1 MNSFFPSTIKLWN
14 NINHETKDIPIYDS
28 FNNIIKSNYDIQNVP
43 IHLCV
48 GDRKSN
54 ILSTK
59 HRNRCSEL
67 KAGLFR
73 VNLIDSAACSCGCN
87 IEDARH
93 FIFICTKYQNERQ
106 SLLRF
111 LGNFHP
117 ITLDT
122 LLFGNDRF
130 NSNDNITIQIA
141 LQKYI
146 IDTKRYPLPF
156 YPLSISS
163 PFSLTLVL
171 IFSSKIFVCYLCLMT
186 ILYVA
191 FCKKRAVMILFQL
204 TPNPISSLK
213 K

>member
-1 MNSFFPSTIKLWN
+1 MRLRGPLSNCSDTQQVVEIQKKRFVFTWIHLFRINPYCQESDCGCFFTFIFLLESL
-14 NINHETKDIPIYDS
+14 NIFIFCSLCNYYFGWMSRLHCCIYNI
-28 FNNIIKSNYDIQNVP
+28 FKNIIKSNYDIQNVP

-59 HRNRCSEL
+59 LRNRCSEL
-67 KAGLFR
+67 NTDLFR

-93 FIFICTKYQNERQ
+93 FIFIYTKYQKERQ
-106 SLLRF
+106 LLLRS

-146 IDTKRYPLPF
+146 IDTERF
-156 YPLSISS
+156 
-163 PFSLTLVL
+163 T
-171 IFSSKIFVCYLCLMT
+171 
-186 ILYVA
+186 
-191 FCKKRAVMILFQL
+191 
-204 TPNPISSLK
+204 
-213 K
+213 